1 MANPTVSQARSFQE
15 NPRHY
20 PRKLQVGVYN
30 FFSKRIPYKPL
41 PANPKK
47 ILVQAQEKIG
57 DAVLLFPT
65 ISGLRKLFP
74 ESVIHLLCSRIN
86 EPLFQSIKAVEKTM
100 VYRSGRQFWN
110 ELKET
115 KYDLFYNPKDHPS
128 ITAFKISKNIRADVK
143 VCIAHSRIEQ
153 HYHHG
158 LTLNNSY
165 RILEKNAMIL
175 RAYDLDFKIKSFFPN
190 VELNFPKNE
199 NQISI
204 NLSSGSGL
212 RKWPLENWITLIA
225 LVVKKN
231 KHFQINLFVNGKDL
245 HLAKQIEKQFSLTI
259 KLIHPLHSIL
269 EAGPVIQNSNLLIS
283 PDTAMIHIADAVG
296 TPVVGLFSGDDR
308 NVRRYKPYWVKYNI
322 LQSSTLSIQ
331 DIEPNEVFNAFEEL
345 MN

>member
-143 VCIAHSRIEQ
+143 VCIAHSRMEQ

-212 RKWPLENWITLIA
+212 RKWPLGNWITLID
-225 LVVKKN
+225 LVIKKN
-231 KHFQINLFVNGKDL
+231 ERYKINIFAEGNDFY
-245 HLAKQIEKQFSLTI
+245 LAKQIKKQFSSAIT
-259 KLIHPLHSIL
+259 LIHPLDSIL
-269 EAGPVIQNSNLLIS
+269 EAGSIIQNSNLLIS

-296 TPVVGLFSGDDR
+296 TPIIALFSGDDR
-308 NVRRYKPYWVKYNI
+308 NVRRYRPYWVKYKI

-331 DIEPNEVFNAFEEL
+331 DIEPNHVSNAFEEL

>member
-86 EPLFQSIKAVEKTM
+86 EPLFQSIKEVEKTM

-110 ELKET
+110 ALKET

-128 ITAFKISKNIRADVK
+128 ITAFKISKNVRADVK
-143 VCIAHSRIEQ
+143 VCIAHPRMEQ

-158 LTLNNSY
+158 LTLNNTY

-175 RAYDLDFKIKSFFPN
+175 RAYDLDFMIRSFFPN
-190 VELNFPKNE
+190 IELNSPKNK

-212 RKWPLENWITLIA
+212 RKWPLENWI
-225 LVVKKN
+225 
-231 KHFQINLFVNGKDL
+231 
-245 HLAKQIEKQFSLTI
+245 
-259 KLIHPLHSIL
+259 KL
-269 EAGPVIQNSNLLIS
+269 SNLIGNDYEIIIVGGPSEENDAKYIKSQTKNSHNFCNKFSVSELYFVFKHS
-283 PDTAMIHIADAVG
+283 HIAISNDTGAMHLCDATG
-296 TPVVGLFSGDDR
+296 TPVIGLFSTKELSPKWYPNNDKSIVIEDEISIS
-308 NVRRYKPYWVKYNI
+308 NI
-322 LQSSTLSIQ
+322 DSYRVYEAINLKNS
-331 DIEPNEVFNAFEEL
+331 
-345 MN
+345 